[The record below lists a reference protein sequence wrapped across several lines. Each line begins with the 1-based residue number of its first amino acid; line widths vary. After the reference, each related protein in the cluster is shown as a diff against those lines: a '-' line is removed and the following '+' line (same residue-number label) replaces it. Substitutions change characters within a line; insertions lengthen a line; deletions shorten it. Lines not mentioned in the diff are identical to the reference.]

1 MKNQKYCFQVI
12 VRKVIGNDPYNYHE
26 VNYNVICDSISLVSK
41 LLEKNSRWRSERHT
55 VKDIFSI
62 EKAEVNSLIT
72 KPVEQLIDS
81 TASFNQ
87 EPILFECYYR
97 LGNETN
103 IALIIA
109 FDIDSAILEC
119 FNSFSEC
126 QIVRCSRSYVIP
138 VVG

>member
-1 MKNQKYCFQVI
+1 MFLYRLYKFIWKRYF
-12 VRKVIGNDPYNYHE
+12 
-26 VNYNVICDSISLVSK
+26 ICDSISLVSK
-41 LLEKNSRWRSERHT
+41 LLEKNSRWRSERYT

-81 TASFNQ
+81 TTLFNQ
-87 EPILFECYYR
+87 EPILFECCYT

-103 IALIIA
+103 IAFIIA